1 MNTAKM
7 LSRRLAVKGGDR
19 KDHSYRDK
27 QGGAAFLFLKT
38 LKRLYHIWR
47 LREGTD
53 ERSRGIDKKGWGK
66 KDTQ

>member
-27 QGGAAFLFLKT
+27 QRGAAFLFVKT
-38 LKRLYHIWR
+38 LKGFYHIWR
-47 LREGTD
+47 ALM
-53 ERSRGIDKKGWGK
+53 KGVEE
-66 KDTQ
+66 